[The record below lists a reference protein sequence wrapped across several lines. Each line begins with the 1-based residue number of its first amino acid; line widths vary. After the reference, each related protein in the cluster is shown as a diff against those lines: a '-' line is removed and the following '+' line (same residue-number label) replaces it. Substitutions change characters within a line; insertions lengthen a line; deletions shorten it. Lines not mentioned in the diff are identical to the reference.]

1 MKFLILFVVAML
13 LLFHSNLTP
22 VTAILSLLCIVYG
35 CRLGGYLMIRERK
48 SASYQKT
55 MKNDIKPTIWGEV
68 LIWTGVFVSG
78 IPEVCENYPHPAAL
92 YPPLQRCQIQ
102 MAVGLSRFRK
112 GAW

>member
-55 MKNDIKPTIWGEV
+55 MKNDIKPTIWGK
-68 LIWTGVFVSG
+68 
-78 IPEVCENYPHPAAL
+78 C
-92 YPPLQRCQIQ
+92 
-102 MAVGLSRFRK
+102 
-112 GAW
+112 